1 MSGPKIYLCFEPDQQ
16 VCAEKILDF
25 DITNRDFAA
34 YAARYDV
41 EFDSAKAESIKAG
54 LRVQIAEADVTLC
67 IISYLTAHNEWID
80 WELMESKSAAKRNWL
95 VGILLHEHDEHPPA
109 MVNSGAIFTR
119 FRRDAVEH
127 AIAWAIDEKKT
138 EDDFT
143 FWDD

>member
-1 MSGPKIYLCFEPDQQ
+1 MSVPKIYLCFEPDQQ
-16 VCAEKILDF
+16 VCAEKLHNWPV
-25 DITNRDFAA
+25 TNADFAA
-34 YAARYDV
+34 YERRMLISPN
-41 EFDSAKAESIKAG
+41 SAEAEPIKDE
-54 LRVQIAEADVTLC
+54 LRRQIAEADVTVC

-80 WELMESKSAAKRNWL
+80 WELTAAKQGTKRNYL

-119 FRRDAVEH
+119 FRRDAVDS
-127 AIAWAIDEKKT
+127 AIAWAMAEKKT